1 MHTLHTPLVPS
12 PRMLKACALFGVSLA
27 RSTRR
32 LPDPALVALAR
43 DIDKS
48 LGVRSVCV
56 IQGSSGSG
64 KSTLLTLLERRL
76 RVRGVR
82 VRRPCALLDH
92 ASLLDQSAAPLE
104 VTIDALAAAG
114 ITEPALLVRP
124 PSALSEGQRHRA
136 LLAITLLR
144 LSRASPHRPTPRRTA
159 ASTSSH
165 LKASA
170 TPTTLL
176 IDEFTS
182 TLDPIWAAA
191 VARALPHLLA
201 RLNVPVRVVVATSR
215 PDLEI
220 PESTRVQLP
229 DLAPAA

>member
-1 MHTLHTPLVPS
+1 MHTILTPLAPT
-12 PRMLKACALFGVSLA
+12 PRMLKACALFGVSIA
-27 RSTRR
+27 KSTRR
-32 LPDPALVALAR
+32 LPDPTLVALAR

-48 LGVRSVCV
+48 LANKSICL
-56 IQGSSGSG
+56 IHGSSGSG
-64 KSTLLTLLERRL
+64 KSTLLSLLERRL
-76 RVRGVR
+76 RVRNHR
-82 VRRPCALLDH
+82 VRRPTPLADH

-104 VTIDALAAAG
+104 LTIDAFAAAG

-144 LSRASPHRPTPRRTA
+144 LSRASVI
-159 ASTSSH
+159 
-165 LKASA
+165 KASRAHA

-182 TLDPIWAAA
+182 TLDPIWAAS

-201 RLNVPVRVVVATSR
+201 HLNAPVRVVVATSR
-215 PDLEI
+215 PDLDI
-220 PESTRVQLP
+220 PASTRIHLP
-229 DLAPAA
+229 DLTPAAA